1 MNQLLDPEI
10 IEALRSE
17 VHDALPRAVAELTDL
32 VAIPSISFPAFD
44 QSQLVRSAEAIR
56 ALATAT
62 GVFDEVAVHIA
73 AIPGTSKHGQ
83 PAILARRAPA
93 PGRKHV
99 LLYAHHDVQP
109 PGAATLWDSPPFV
122 ATERNGRL
130 YGRGAADDKGGVIA
144 HLAALRALRQVL
156 GDDLGGLGVTL
167 FIEGEEEYGSQSF
180 GQFLSDHRDAM
191 AADLIVVADSDNWDA
206 QTPGI
211 TVSLRGNVRFTLKVR
226 TLVHALHSG
235 MFGGAVPDAMLATI
249 RLLDSLWDADGA
261 VCVEGLATRDAATP
275 AHTEAALRESAEL
288 LPQTQPIGRGELLA
302 RIWNQPAITVTG
314 IDYATVD
321 EASNTLHPEVSVVL
335 SARVAPGQD
344 PHEAYAAIQAHLLA
358 RAPFGAQLEFSD
370 LDAGL
375 GFLAAEGWAT
385 ELGRAALAAAF
396 GAEPVDIGVG
406 GSIPFISE
414 LAAEFPE
421 AAILV
426 TGVLDP
432 TASPHSPNESLHLGT
447 FEHAILAEALLLA
460 GVAKA

>member
-1 MNQLLDPEI
+1 M
-10 IEALRSE
+10 
-17 VHDALPRAVAELTDL
+17 
-32 VAIPSISFPAFD
+32 
-44 QSQLVRSAEAIR
+44 
-56 ALATAT
+56 
-62 GVFDEVAVHIA
+62 
-73 AIPGTSKHGQ
+73 
-83 PAILARRAPA
+83 
-93 PGRKHV
+93 
-99 LLYAHHDVQP
+99 
-109 PGAATLWDSPPFV
+109 
-122 ATERNGRL
+122 
-130 YGRGAADDKGGVIA
+130 
-144 HLAALRALRQVL
+144 
-156 GDDLGGLGVTL
+156 
-167 FIEGEEEYGSQSF
+167 
-180 GQFLSDHRDAM
+180 
-191 AADLIVVADSDNWDA
+191 
-206 QTPGI
+206 
-211 TVSLRGNVRFTLKVR
+211 
-226 TLVHALHSG
+226 
-235 MFGGAVPDAMLATI
+235 
-249 RLLDSLWDADGA
+249 
-261 VCVEGLATRDAATP
+261 
-275 AHTEAALRESAEL
+275 RESAEL

-321 EASNTLHPEVSVVL
+321 EASNTLHPEDSVVL

-460 GVAKA
+460 GGAKA

>member
-191 AADLIVVADSDNWDA
+191 AADLIVVADSDNWNA

-321 EASNTLHPEVSVVL
+321 EASNT
-335 SARVAPGQD
+335 G
-344 PHEAYAAIQAHLLA
+344 
-358 RAPFGAQLEFSD
+358 
-370 LDAGL
+370 GL
-375 GFLAAEGWAT
+375 GGT
-385 ELGRAALAAAF
+385 ERASRARSGPARGVCGDP
-396 GAEPVDIGVG
+396 GAPAGQGAVRC
-406 GSIPFISE
+406 
-414 LAAEFPE
+414 A
-421 AAILV
+421 
-426 TGVLDP
+426 TGVQRPRRRPGLPGCRRLGNRTRPGSAGRSLRRRAGRHRCGRLDP
-432 TASPHSPNESLHLGT
+432 VHLRT
-447 FEHAILAEALLLA
+447 CR
-460 GVAKA
+460 